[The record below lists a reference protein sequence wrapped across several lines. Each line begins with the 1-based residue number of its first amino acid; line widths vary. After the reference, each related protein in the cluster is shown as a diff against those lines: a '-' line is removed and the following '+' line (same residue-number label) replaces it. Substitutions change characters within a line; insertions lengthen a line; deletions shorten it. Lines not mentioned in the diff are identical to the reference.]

1 MSRWQIYMVRCA
13 DGSLYTGITRDLE
26 RRLREHNGLAAGG
39 ARYTRG
45 RRPVTLVYR
54 EEAPDRAGASRR
66 EAEIKRLDRRAKEA
80 LVAAGRLRP

>member
-39 ARYTRG
+39 ARYTRA
-45 RRPVTLVYR
+45 RRPVTLVYL